1 MVGRG
6 VRFAL
11 VGAMSLAMLAS
22 AAPPA
27 PSRTGDPLLDFL
39 LVSLEVEKKGAT
51 EDAEEFERVTE
62 RLVRAEADVTTAVG
76 RLARLLR
83 DGNPER
89 PVLDAA
95 ADAIEEARVRALV
108 QQERRR
114 VIADSLGAHG
124 RRAAFLREEIAKRRD
139 SVRTVS
145 DPVTGRWDVTIGP
158 GNRRGTLRLAL
169 DGTIVS
175 GDYVLDG
182 GFRGSVRGTFVGDR
196 LSLDR
201 IDSERG
207 FDAKFYGRVTGG
219 AARRIGGTWEGT
231 VIAPAPGPSG
241 GTWSALPARED
252 EGEPR

>member
-6 VRFAL
+6 ARWAL
-11 VGAMSLAMLAS
+11 VAAMSFAMLAS
-22 AAPPA
+22 AAPA
-27 PSRTGDPLLDFL
+27 VLSRTGDPVLDVLLLSVDM
-39 LVSLEVEKKGAT
+39 EKKRAA
-51 EDAEEFERVTE
+51 EDAEEFERASE
-62 RLVRAEADVTTAVG
+62 RLAVAEADLTAAVA
-76 RLARLLR
+76 RLARLVR

-89 PVLDAA
+89 PALESA
-95 ADAIEEARVRALV
+95 ADAVDEARARSLV

-114 VIADSLGAHG
+114 SIGESLAEHG
-124 RRAAFLREEIAKRRD
+124 RRAAALREEIAKRRD
-139 SVRTVS
+139 ALRAPS
-145 DPVTGRWDVTIGP
+145 DPVTGRWDVTISP

-201 IDSERG
+201 IDAERG
-207 FDAKFYGRVTGG
+207 FDAKFYGRVTSG
-219 AARRIGGTWEGT
+219 AARRIGGTWEAT
-231 VIAPAPGPSG
+231 MIAPATGPSG
-241 GTWSALPARED
+241 GTWSAQPARED